1 MCLFCKIA
9 NNEIPS
15 YKLYEDDYVLAF
27 LDLSQVSKGHTLV
40 IPKKHYANYLECGEE
55 ELCRVNQVAKKIGND
70 LMKKLNCSGMN
81 ILSNINEVAGQSV
94 FHFHIHVIPRYS
106 TNDKCLIEFKES
118 PKQDLKELHALL
130 NKKETVT
137 K

>member
-1 MCLFCKIA
+1 MCIFCKIV

-15 YKLYEDDYVLAF
+15 YKIYEDDHVLAF
-27 LDLSQVSKGHTLV
+27 LDLSQVTKGHTLV
-40 IPKKHYANYLECGEE
+40 IPKKHYSNYLECDKED
-55 ELCRVNQVAKKIGND
+55 LCRVNEVAQKIGND

-94 FHFHIHVIPRYS
+94 FHFHMHVIPRYS
-106 TNDKCLIEFKES
+106 ENDDCVIEFKES
-118 PKQDLKELHALL
+118 PKQDLDKLHELL
-130 NKKETVT
+130 T